1 MGTARMF
8 GPRRVEKNIFQRLAD
23 INWGIVLLN
32 VMIAGAG
39 FAMLYSVAGG
49 SWDPWATTQAKRFVG
64 AFVIMIVI
72 ATVDIRY
79 WMAFSYPAWFIGL
92 LLLLAV
98 EVMGAVGMGG
108 QRWLDIGFMRIQP
121 SELMKIAVVMALARY
136 FHGRNYDQSR
146 NLRSLFIPAVLIM
159 VPTALVV
166 IQPDLGTG
174 LMIVAGGAAI
184 LFLAGLPAWLFIAA
198 ALVVAA
204 AIPVGWQF
212 FLRDYQKDR
221 VLTFLNPENDPLGA
235 GYQITQSKIA
245 LGSGGLT
252 GKGFLEGTQS
262 QLNFL
267 PEMKTDFI
275 FTVLAEEFGLIGAVI
290 VLALYTI
297 VLAYGMLIGIGC
309 RSQFGRLLASGLS
322 MSLFLYVLINVAM
335 VMGLMPVVGV
345 PLPMISYGGSAMLT
359 WMIAYGLILSVA
371 IHRHVSLAPKGS
383 GLG

>member
-8 GPRRVEKNIFQRLAD
+8 GPRRVDKNPLQRLLSL
-23 INWGIVLLN
+23 NWGMVLIN
-32 VMIAGAG
+32 CMIACIG

-49 SWDPWATTQAKRFVG
+49 DWDPWASRQAARFAG
-64 AFVIMIVI
+64 ALVLMLIIAVI
-72 ATVDIRY
+72 DIRY
-79 WMAFSYPAWFIGL
+79 WMAFAYPAWAIGL
-92 LLLLAV
+92 GLLLAV
-98 EVMGAVGMGG
+98 EVIGSTGMGG
-108 QRWLDIGFMRIQP
+108 QRWLDIGFMRLQP

-146 NLRSLFIPAVLIM
+146 SLRSLFVPAMLMLIPV
-159 VPTALVV
+159 ALVYR
-166 IQPDLGTG
+166 QPDLGTA
-174 LMIVAGGAAI
+174 LMIVMGGMAI

-198 ALVVAA
+198 GVAVSA
-204 AIPVGWQF
+204 AIPIVWQF
-212 FLRDYQKDR
+212 MRDYQKDR
-221 VLTFLNPENDPLGA
+221 VLTFLNPEADPLGA

-245 LGSGGLT
+245 LGSGGMT

-275 FTVLAEEFGLIGAVI
+275 FTVLAEEFGLIGASITLVLYGI
-290 VLALYTI
+290 VLG
-297 VLAYGMLIGIGC
+297 YGLLMGLGC
-309 RSQFGRLLASGLS
+309 RSQFGRLMAGGLS
-322 MSLFLYVLINVAM
+322 ITLFLYVMINVAM

-371 IHRHVSLAPKGS
+371 IHRHVTLAPKGS
-383 GLG
+383 GLA

>member
-1 MGTARMF
+1 MGSARMF
-8 GPRRVEKNIFQRLAD
+8 GPRRVDKNIFQRLGD
-23 INWGIVLLN
+23 LNWGIVLLN

-49 SWDPWATTQAKRFVG
+49 AWDPWASRQALRFVG
-64 AFVIMIVI
+64 AFILMLVI

-79 WMAFSYPAWFIGL
+79 WMAFAYPAWFIGL

-98 EVMGAVGMGG
+98 EIIGAVGMGG

-146 NLRSLFIPAVLIM
+146 SLRSLLTPLVIIM
-159 VPTALVV
+159 VPVALVV
-166 IQPDLGTG
+166 RQPDLGTG
-174 LMIVAGGAAI
+174 LMIIAGGAAI

-198 ALVVAA
+198 GLLVAA
-204 AIPVGWQF
+204 AVPVGWQF
-212 FLRDYQKDR
+212 MRDYQRDR
-221 VLTFLNPENDPLGA
+221 VLTFLNPESDPLGA
-235 GYQITQSKIA
+235 GYQIMQSKIA

-252 GKGFLEGTQS
+252 GKGYLEGTQS

-309 RSQFGRLLASGLS
+309 RSQFGRLLASGLA
-322 MSLFLYVLINVAM
+322 MSLFLYVLINVGM

-359 WMIAYGLILSVA
+359 WMISYGLILSVA

>member
-8 GPRRVEKNIFQRLAD
+8 GPRRVRKNIFQRLAEL
-23 INWGIVLLN
+23 NWSIVFLN
-32 VMIAGAG
+32 MLIAGAG

-49 SWDPWATTQAKRFVG
+49 AWEPWASTQATRFGG
-64 AFVIMIVI
+64 AFVLMLVI

-79 WMAFSYPAWFIGL
+79 WMALAYPAWFLGIA
-92 LLLLAV
+92 LLLAV
-98 EVMGAVGMGG
+98 EVVGSTGMGG
-108 QRWLDIGFMRIQP
+108 QRWLDIGIMRIQP
-121 SELMKIAVVMALARY
+121 SELTKIAVVMSLARY

-146 NLRSLFIPAVLIM
+146 SLRSLLTPAVLIM
-159 VPTALVV
+159 VPVALVV
-166 IQPDLGTG
+166 RQPDLGTG
-174 LMIVAGGAAI
+174 LMIVAGGGAI
-184 LFLAGLPAWLFIAA
+184 LFLAGLPAWLFVGAFIAI
-198 ALVVAA
+198 AA

-212 FLRDYQKDR
+212 MRDYQRDR
-221 VLTFLNPENDPLGA
+221 VLTFLNPEADPLGA

-275 FTVLAEEFGLIGAVI
+275 FTVLAEEFGLIGAVS
-290 VLALYTI
+290 VLALYMI
-297 VLAYGMLIGIGC
+297 VLVYGMLIGIGC
-309 RSQFGRLLASGLS
+309 RSQFGRLLASGLA
-322 MSLFLYVLINVAM
+322 MTLFLYVLINVAM

-371 IHRHVSLAPKGS
+371 IHRDVSLAPKGS
-383 GLG
+383 GLA